1 MSCWTKL
8 VNHVFSPSITKTG
21 IQKTQ
26 LPRLYSQW
34 WKFFWILRRFS
45 LESHIE
51 TGDWWRL
58 EATSTTENESHDN
71 TDNTRQLG
79 GELASPCKECSA
91 RLLYKDFDSTALIK
105 CHLDSALVWSLSR
118 VDGRCFVQLNKYNL
132 ETSTPSQ
139 FAPIRLRSSLHFA
152 KGSWAS
158 LCPQAHKPKASS
170 WSRQKGWFERLCS
183 SLTPL

>member
-1 MSCWTKL
+1 VNYCWKP
-8 VNHVFSPSITKTG
+8 HRPPKT
-21 IQKTQ
+21 
-26 LPRLYSQW
+26 
-34 WKFFWILRRFS
+34 
-45 LESHIE
+45 SHM
-51 TGDWWRL
+51 
-58 EATSTTENESHDN
+58 TSH
-71 TDNTRQLG
+71 DNTRQLG

-91 RLLYKDFDSTALIK
+91 RLLYKDFDSTPLIK

-118 VDGRCFVQLNKYNL
+118 VDGRCFVQLKKYNL

>member
-1 MSCWTKL
+1 MLSHAGQTWW
-8 VNHVFSPSITKTG
+8 ITSSRRASLTG

-45 LESHIE
+45 LEILRRLVNYCWKPHRPPKTSHM
-51 TGDWWRL
+51 
-58 EATSTTENESHDN
+58 TSR
-71 TDNTRQLG
+71 DNTRQLG

-91 RLLYKDFDSTALIK
+91 RLLYKDFDSTPLIK

-118 VDGRCFVQLNKYNL
+118 VDGRCFVQLKKYNL

>member
-1 MSCWTKL
+1 MLDKPGESCLLAGHHSQASKKPSSHASTANGGSSSGFCGDSAWRISRL
-8 VNHVFSPSITKTG
+8 VTNC
-21 IQKTQ
+21 
-26 LPRLYSQW
+26 
-34 WKFFWILRRFS
+34 WKPHRPP
-45 LESHIE
+45 H
-51 TGDWWRL
+51 
-58 EATSTTENESHDN
+58 ESHDN

-91 RLLYKDFDSTALIK
+91 RLLYKDFDSTPLIK

-118 VDGRCFVQLNKYNL
+118 VDGRCLVQLKKYNL

>member
-1 MSCWTKL
+1 MLDKPGKSRLLAGHHSQASKKPSSHASTANGGSSSGFCGDSAWRISRLVTNCWKP
-8 VNHVFSPSITKTG
+8 HRP
-21 IQKTQ
+21 
-26 LPRLYSQW
+26 P
-34 WKFFWILRRFS
+34 
-45 LESHIE
+45 H
-51 TGDWWRL
+51 
-58 EATSTTENESHDN
+58 ESHDN

-91 RLLYKDFDSTALIK
+91 RLLYKDFDSTPLIK
-105 CHLDSALVWSLSR
+105 CH
-118 VDGRCFVQLNKYNL
+118 L

-170 WSRQKGWFERLCS
+170 
-183 SLTPL
+183 